1 VRDVALL
8 DRSHE
13 APVSQLAYEQLIRLG
28 EGSDFVFTSET
39 GRPIAAMTGHSE
51 QIYDAHSVKPFR
63 DAEEHERVRQSL
75 ASIGSGNGRVD
86 ERHF

>member
-1 VRDVALL
+1 
-8 DRSHE
+8 
-13 APVSQLAYEQLIRLG
+13 
-28 EGSDFVFTSET
+28 
-39 GRPIAAMTGHSE
+39 MTGHSK